1 MSDNWIG
8 CLKGGEILQDGEEAK
23 SNDLKAA
30 VGNRRTHPLSSN
42 PEGKRMREKLRR
54 MLEKPCLWGQLS
66 QTEKN

>member
-30 VGNRRTHPLSSN
+30 VGNRRTPPFLLTLR
-42 PEGKRMREKLRR
+42 EKRMREKLRR